1 MEASLALALAGFA
14 ALFTLLFLGVPLA
27 FGMASVG
34 AVAFAFLVGVGP
46 SLAMVAQIAFDTV
59 ITYSF
64 SVLPLFILM
73 GSFVSKSGL
82 SQELY
87 DAAYAF
93 LGHRRGGL
101 AMATIAACGG
111 FAAVCGSSLAAAATM
126 SKVAMPPMR
135 RYGYADSLA
144 TGAIAAGGTLGIL
157 IPPSVVLVIYGIMT
171 ETDIG
176 KLFIAGI
183 VPGILSITL
192 YIGAISIM
200 TRINPSIGPRGER
213 VNWRGRLH
221 ALRAVW
227 GILVLFIIVLGGIYF
242 GVFTPTEAAGIGASG
257 AFLFAL
263 ARRRLSVRGVI
274 EVLME
279 TAQITSMMFIVLIGA
294 ILFSNFLEV
303 SGMPR
308 MIAEWIATLEVAPIV
323 VILVILAIYIGL
335 GCVLE
340 SLSMMLLTL
349 PIFYPVAQALGFDL
363 VWFGILVVVVIEIGL
378 ITPPIGVNVFMLKA
392 MLPDVP
398 VTSIFRGVAPFIGA
412 DFVRLAL
419 LLFVPG
425 IVMFLP
431 NLM

>member
-1 MEASLALALAGFA
+1 M
-14 ALFTLLFLGVPLA
+14 
-27 FGMASVG
+27 
-34 AVAFAFLVGVGP
+34 
-46 SLAMVAQIAFDTV
+46 
-59 ITYSF
+59 
-64 SVLPLFILM
+64 
-73 GSFVSKSGL
+73 
-82 SQELY
+82 
-87 DAAYAF
+87 
-93 LGHRRGGL
+93 
-101 AMATIAACGG
+101 
-111 FAAVCGSSLAAAATM
+111 
-126 SKVAMPPMR
+126 
-135 RYGYADSLA
+135 
-144 TGAIAAGGTLGIL
+144 
-157 IPPSVVLVIYGIMT
+157 
-171 ETDIG
+171 
-176 KLFIAGI
+176 
-183 VPGILSITL
+183 
-192 YIGAISIM
+192 
-200 TRINPSIGPRGER
+200 
-213 VNWRGRLH
+213 
-221 ALRAVW
+221 
-227 GILVLFIIVLGGIYF
+227 
-242 GVFTPTEAAGIGASG
+242 
-257 AFLFAL
+257 
-263 ARRRLSVRGVI
+263 I

-303 SGMPR
+303 SGLPR